1 MYTSS
6 PSHSSLVIDRED
18 YNLIFHIFVMN
29 MSDRQELNV
38 LNTPGP
44 ASETNQEYISKRWY
58 PFCSL
63 YPSLCVYLYTCS
75 LYSTTCFDAHVETYV
90 NARKHTQLKYPTT
103 GAYLEL
109 DIWIPEYEISFEFQV
124 FEHLHSLMTTS
135 NNDV

>member
-1 MYTSS
+1 MYST
-6 PSHSSLVIDRED
+6 HQDLLVKQTKS
-18 YNLIFHIFVMN
+18 IFQNVGILFALSTLPFVY
-29 MSDRQELNV
+29 
-38 LNTPGP
+38 T
-44 ASETNQEYISKRWY
+44 
-58 PFCSL
+58 
-63 YPSLCVYLYTCS
+63 YTCS

-124 FEHLHSLMTTS
+124 FEHLYSLMTTT